1 MTNEEIE
8 KANLANKNAISTMAA
23 HLHERLSLDYGTVK
37 QENGESSEDAGLTLS
52 YSSESRS
59 LFGTEVSP
67 SSLHLGGANDN
78 DEGRERAETAGTKLT
93 GRLLLFGV
101 SFLYGTLNVVFRWVY
116 ELPDPP
122 SASALSAVR
131 GWMAAACFIPF
142 LLTQQ
147 QGQNRGALHDDRSSP
162 SSSSSQSLIDDHPF
176 PRGEQDARPP
186 PFWRIATEL
195 AVWNFGAQGLV
206 NVGLLWTESARAS
219 FLTQTSVVMTP
230 VVSAVAGHPVRRTV
244 WLACACAMGGL
255 VLLSSH
261 GQSNGEDGNK
271 VGMGF
276 GFGDILCLLGAFCWS
291 MYIFRLSAVGDMFDE
306 VQMQATKTV
315 NLALLYTSWFL
326 VASLRSETSLW
337 PGWRNVEAW
346 VLLFYSAFGPGT
358 VADLMQQKG
367 QAIIPASE
375 SNVILSMEPVFTSL
389 LGRVILG
396 EATSLIEKL
405 GGSLIILAAIVATR

>member
-1 MTNEEIE
+1 
-8 KANLANKNAISTMAA
+8 MAS
-23 HLHERLSLDYGTVK
+23 LHERLSLDYGAVK
-37 QENGESSEDAGLTLS
+37 GENGEDDKDTGFTLS
-52 YSSESRS
+52 YSSESHS
-59 LFGTEVSP
+59 LLGTEVSP
-67 SSLHLGGANDN
+67 SSLHDHGGGTSDADD
-78 DEGRERAETAGTKLT
+78 DELLDGAATAGAKLA

-122 SASALSAVR
+122 SASALSTVR
-131 GWMAAACFIPF
+131 GWMAAACFLPF

-147 QGQNRGALHDDRSSP
+147 QIQNRGARSDGRSSP
-162 SSSSSQSLIDDHPF
+162 STSSSHSSIDGHRS
-176 PRGEQDARPP
+176 PRGDRIARPP

-195 AVWNFGAQGLV
+195 AAWNFGAQGLV

-230 VVSAVAGHPVRRTV
+230 VVSAVAGYPVRRTV

-261 GQSNGEDGNK
+261 SESDSDGEHK
-271 VGMGF
+271 VGVGF
-276 GFGDILCLLGAFCWS
+276 GFGDILCLLGALCWS

-306 VQMQATKTV
+306 VQMQAAKTF

-326 VASLRSETSLW
+326 IASLRSESSLW
-337 PGWRNVEAW
+337 PGWRNIEAW

-358 VADLMQQKG
+358 VADLMQQRG
-367 QAIIPASE
+367 QAVIPASE

-396 EATSLIEKL
+396 EATSMTEKL
-405 GGSLIILAAIVATR
+405 GGGLIILAAIVATR